1 MTPSTPKP
9 RVLLVDWDRDFAA
22 LVRQSLQEIYH
33 IEHLLSAPE
42 LLEALAAD
50 EPPVAVLI
58 DVDAFRIDHGSPLF
72 EALTFYGNIQ
82 CVLLTQLTQL
92 SLSVEPRLGT
102 PLIVAKEGAFEQLPL
117 LLGKLC
123 ALPEPQASD
132 APEELSIFHRAMT
145 RREAAPEK
153 PETNAR
159 QRSELVPLDFV
170 RQRQLLLGRLAS
182 SIGHELNNLTAIL
195 SSVGE
200 ELQHFSEEHGVSLAP
215 EVREDLAWVDNKM
228 RVYAESLLGLGR
240 SPQQNVDIIDLSKVT
255 SNVIRTLDALGT
267 TKYVGV
273 ETNIDQHSALIRM
286 SREQL
291 ELMIYGVLIYSTDG
305 VMSSKAT
312 IRRLYVDV
320 RHETDKERVTLS
332 VRTSAGAGFFEKMN
346 RALDS
351 MSLNDPND
359 ELVVAKRLVDANGGV
374 LRIEF
379 KEGEGT
385 ALHAEFPTQFAAE
398 VTLPA
403 LYQIV
408 DSDDTFERED
418 DMAKTR
424 LRQS

>member
-1 MTPSTPKP
+1 MTPSTPRP
-9 RVLLVDWDRDFAA
+9 RVLLVDWDRDFAE
-22 LVRQSLQEIYH
+22 LVRQSLQDTYH
-33 IEHLLSAPE
+33 VEHLLSAPE
-42 LLEALAAD
+42 LLEALSVG

-72 EALTFYGNIQ
+72 EAITFYGNIQ

-102 PLIVAKEGAFEQLPL
+102 PLIVAKEGASEQLPL
-117 LLGKLC
+117 MLGKLC
-123 ALPEPQASD
+123 ALPAPEAPEPK
-132 APEELSIFHRAMT
+132 EELSFFQRAMT
-145 RREAAPEK
+145 RRETSPESPK
-153 PETNAR
+153 TGAH
-159 QRSELVPLDFV
+159 QRGEVIPLDFA
-170 RQRQLLLGRLAS
+170 RQRQLLLGRLAG

-195 SSVGE
+195 SSVGD
-200 ELQHFSEEHGVSLAP
+200 ELQHISEEHGISLAP
-215 EVREDLAWVDNKM
+215 EVGEDLAWVDNKM

-240 SPQQNVDIIDLSKVT
+240 SPQQNVDIIDLSKVAA
-255 SNVIRTLDALGT
+255 NVIRTLDALGT

-312 IRRLYVDV
+312 IRRLYIDV
-320 RHETDKERVTLS
+320 RHELEKERVTLS
-332 VRTSAGAGFFEKMN
+332 VRTSAGSELFEKMT

-351 MSLNDPND
+351 KSPDDPND
-359 ELVVAKRLVDANGGV
+359 ELIIAKRLVDSNGGV
-374 LRIEF
+374 LRVEY

-403 LYQIV
+403 LYQVV
-408 DSDDTFERED
+408 DAEDTFERED